1 MLLHKDEQ
9 LLQLPTSERTILSQ
23 SIQKHRP
30 FALPLPC
37 LCQALALALV
47 LAHANTHDLSRSV
60 VTAMAKYC
68 TTICPA

>member
-30 FALPLPC
+30 FALSLPLFLPLP
-37 LCQALALALV
+37 
-47 LAHANTHDLSRSV
+47 
-60 VTAMAKYC
+60 
-68 TTICPA
+68 IPII